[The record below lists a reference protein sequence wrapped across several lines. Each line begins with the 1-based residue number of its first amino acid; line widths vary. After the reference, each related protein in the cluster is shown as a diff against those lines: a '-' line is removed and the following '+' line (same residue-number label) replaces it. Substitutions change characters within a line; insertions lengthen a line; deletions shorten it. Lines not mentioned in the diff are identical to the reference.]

1 MRSLMFSILMLAGT
15 MLPAQALDG
24 PIKAGLLKLDPET
37 RLEQRCDMEVL
48 DRIAKDDNHFHPDRV
63 VAYATQEP
71 KMEGDEIRTKG
82 GAFRS
87 GGEWYHVAYKC
98 LTAPDHMEVLS
109 LRYQIGGRIPQD
121 EWEQYNLYP

>member
-1 MRSLMFSILMLAGT
+1 MRSLMLSTLLLAGA
-15 MLPAQALDG
+15 MLPAHAIDARLE
-24 PIKAGLLKLDPET
+24 AGLLKLDPET

-48 DRIAKDDNHFHPDRV
+48 DRIAKDDDHFHPDRV

-87 GGEWYHVAYKC
+87 GGEWYHVAYRC
-98 LTAPDHMEVLS
+98 RTAPDHMEVLS

>member
-1 MRSLMFSILMLAGT
+1 MRSLTLSILAIAGT
-15 MLPAQALDG
+15 MLPAHALDA
-24 PIKAGLLKLDPET
+24 PMEEGLLKLDPET
-37 RLEQRCDMEVL
+37 RLEQRCDAEVL
-48 DRIAKDDNHFHPDRV
+48 DRIAKEDKQFHPDRV

-71 KMEGDEIRTKG
+71 DVEGDEIKTKG

-87 GGEWYHVAYKC
+87 NGAWYHVAYKC

-109 LRYQIGGRIPQD
+109 LRYKIGGRIPED